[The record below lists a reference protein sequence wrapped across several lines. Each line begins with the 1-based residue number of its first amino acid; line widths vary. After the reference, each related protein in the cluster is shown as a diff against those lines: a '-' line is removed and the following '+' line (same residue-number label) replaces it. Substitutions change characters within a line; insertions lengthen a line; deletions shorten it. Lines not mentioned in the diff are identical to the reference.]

1 MTTSISSRH
10 RALLGV
16 LLIFCIGSLLTLSLR
31 PLSEQDSHSNWV
43 VSRRPGFSSSTP
55 SDPNSN
61 NPSKSSSTSSSMD
74 DAIGTGAK
82 GSDPENHFGLDP
94 YTIDYSKMT
103 LRQLKGLIQSTLL
116 DTSDDLLDV
125 ARPIR
130 PKGTP
135 GTQSQFPLDE
145 LDGEDGE
152 DDEENGG
159 NGINNHDDDDEGGD
173 EELDG
178 GEADSHSSPEYDGEE
193 EDNRG
198 SSPLSPATP
207 ASAPKDE
214 AVDESSPSE
223 EDETEHNIDDSEAK
237 ETQPE
242 QDEPLDGEQ
251 TYLDEPAGE
260 QEELVLE
267 NKPLDGEGHTVAT
280 EDDNN
285 NNKPSSVW
293 DNTLQEFD
301 INKFLTPSD
310 SYLVFIPS
318 GETIE
323 AQFFSLLTSLWIA
336 KHSNRTLIIP
346 PPMMA
351 PPSLYHLHPLFA
363 GNKGR
368 KRQRWSTLF
377 DLRFISNLQRTVLID
392 STRPVLQTPFTAEMA
407 QEEEN
412 PTNATQSVPYLA
424 PVTNDDDDDVTV
436 TPAGSTVP
444 VKIKCHGPPTA
455 GSWKALDFA
464 GRHFLNRYNLMAEFE
479 ILGDSY
485 WSLKPE
491 AISRHW
497 RATTTSKTTKG
508 GPGSED
514 RHRQFICI
522 SGAELVGAENAAIE
536 EMIWQEIGL
545 QIPFSNAVKSQGRQS
560 VAQVL
565 RAVERSDKNNGYIGV
580 HIDKLPSKEFC
591 RPGGPRYEPSDSKSG
606 SPQGQD
612 QGSQQQ
618 QHQEEEQG
626 AEEERKDEVNG
637 DVVAAAA
644 GNPAMT
650 STTSTSMIPSQCL
663 WTVDLIAK
671 RIAILQQTESNGVG
685 TSRPPRP
692 VIVTTTETDPE
703 LLSKMDQQTGWFR
716 VGDED
721 EGNGL
726 FDMAVEDLGGYGPAA
741 VRTFV
746 MSNSAVFVG
755 NRASALATH
764 GAFRI
769 KNEGRVKQVPPRWEL
784 Y

>member
-1 MTTSISSRH
+1 MTTSITSRH

-31 PLSEQDSHSNWV
+31 PLSEQDSHSDWV

-55 SDPNSN
+55 SDSNSN
-61 NPSKSSSTSSSMD
+61 NPSTSSSSSSSID
-74 DAIGTGAK
+74 DPIGTGAK

-116 DTSDDLLDV
+116 DTSDDLLDPT
-125 ARPIR
+125 RPIR
-130 PKGTP
+130 PKGAP
-135 GTQSQFPLDE
+135 GTQSQLQVDE
-145 LDGEDGE
+145 LDS
-152 DDEENGG
+152 DDSDDEEENGG
-159 NGINNHDDDDEGGD
+159 NNINSHDDDDEGGD

-178 GEADSHSSPEYDGEE
+178 GEADSHSSPEYDEVEE
-193 EDNRG
+193 EDKSE
-198 SSPLSPATP
+198 SSPPGIPAP
-207 ASAPKDE
+207 APEDE
-214 AVDESSPSE
+214 GVDESISSE
-223 EDETEHNIDDSEAK
+223 EEEEAEHPFDDSETE
-237 ETQPE
+237 ETQS
-242 QDEPLDGEQ
+242 QQDDEPLDEEQ

-260 QEELVLE
+260 QEELESENQPLE
-267 NKPLDGEGHTVAT
+267 G
-280 EDDNN
+280 EDDNNNN

-301 INKFLTPSD
+301 VNKILSPSD

-377 DLRFISNLQRTVLID
+377 DLRVISSLQRTVLID
-392 STRPVLQTPFTAEMA
+392 TTRPVLQTPFTEEMA

-412 PTNATQSVPYLA
+412 PTNATQSIPYRA
-424 PVTNDDDDDVTV
+424 PLTTEEDDDVTV
-436 TPAGSTVP
+436 TPAGSIVP

-479 ILGDSY
+479 ILGDTY

-508 GPGSED
+508 GPGGED

-522 SGAELVGAENAAIE
+522 SGAELVGSENAAIE

-545 QIPFSNAVKSQGRQS
+545 QIPFSNAVRTQGRQS
-560 VAQVL
+560 VGQVL
-565 RAVERSDKNNGYIGV
+565 RAVERADRSNGYIGV
-580 HIDKLPSKEFC
+580 HIDKLPSREFC
-591 RPGGPRYEPSDSKSG
+591 RPGGPRHETSDSTSG

-618 QHQEEEQG
+618 EQQHQEEGQG
-626 AEEERKDEVNG
+626 AEGERKDEVNG
-637 DVVAAAA
+637 NVVAAAA

-671 RIAILQQTESNGVG
+671 RIALLQQTESTGVG

-716 VGDED
+716 VGEEDED
-721 EGNGL
+721 NGL
-726 FDMAVEDLGGYGPAA
+726 FDTTVEDLGGYGSAA
-741 VRTFV
+741 IRTYV

-764 GAFRI
+764 AAFRI
-769 KNEGRVKQVPPRWEL
+769 KNEGRVKHVPPRWEL

>member
-1 MTTSISSRH
+1 MTTSITSRH

-16 LLIFCIGSLLTLSLR
+16 LLIFCIGSLLTISLR
-31 PLSEQDSHSNWV
+31 PLSEQDSHSDWV
-43 VSRRPGFSSSTP
+43 ASRRPGFSSSTP
-55 SDPNSN
+55 SDSNSN
-61 NPSKSSSTSSSMD
+61 NPSTSSSTSSSID
-74 DAIGTGAK
+74 DIIGTGAK

-94 YTIDYSKMT
+94 YTTDYSKMT

-116 DTSDDLLDV
+116 DTSDDLLDPT
-125 ARPIR
+125 RPIR
-130 PKGTP
+130 PKGVP
-135 GTQSQFPLDE
+135 GTQSQLQVDE

-159 NGINNHDDDDEGGD
+159 NSINNQDDDEEEGGD
-173 EELDG
+173 EELDS
-178 GEADSHSSPEYDGEE
+178 GEADSHSSPEYDEE
-193 EDNRG
+193 EGDNSE
-198 SSPLSPATP
+198 SSPLPPATP
-207 ASAPKDE
+207 TSAPE
-214 AVDESSPSE
+214 VVDESIPLE
-223 EDETEHNIDDSEAK
+223 EEETEHHADDSETE
-237 ETQPE
+237 ETSPQ

-251 TYLDEPAGE
+251 AYLDEPAGE
-260 QEELVLE
+260 QEELELE
-267 NKPLDGEGHTVAT
+267 NQPLEGEEHTVAA
-280 EDDNN
+280 EDD
-285 NNKPSSVW
+285 NNKPSSAW
-293 DNTLQEFD
+293 DKTLQEFD
-301 INKFLTPSD
+301 VNKVLTPSD

-351 PPSLYHLHPLFA
+351 PPSLYHLHPFFA

-377 DLRFISNLQRTVLID
+377 DLKFISNLQRTVLID
-392 STRPVLQTPFTAEMA
+392 TTRPVLQTPFTAEMA

-412 PTNATQSVPYLA
+412 PTNVTQSVPYLA
-424 PVTNDDDDDVTV
+424 PVTNDEDDDVTV

-479 ILGDSY
+479 ILGDPY

-497 RATTTSKTTKG
+497 RATTTSKATKG

-522 SGAELVGAENAAIE
+522 SGAELVGSENAAIE

-545 QIPFSNAVKSQGRQS
+545 QIPFSNAVKAQGRQS
-560 VAQVL
+560 VAHVL
-565 RAVERSDKNNGYIGV
+565 IALERVDRSNGYIGV
-580 HIDKLPSKEFC
+580 HIDKLPSREFC
-591 RPGGPRYEPSDSKSG
+591 RPGGPRYETSDSKSG

-612 QGSQQQ
+612 QGSHQQKQ
-618 QHQEEEQG
+618 QHEEEEQG
-626 AEEERKDEVNG
+626 ADGRKDEVNG
-637 DVVAAAA
+637 NVIAAAA

-671 RIAILQQTESNGVG
+671 RIALLQRTESTGVG

-703 LLSKMDQQTGWFR
+703 LLSKMDQQTGWYR

-726 FDMAVEDLGGYGPAA
+726 FDTTVEDLGGYGPAA

-755 NRASALATH
+755 NRVSALATH
-764 GAFRI
+764 AAFRI
-769 KNEGRVKQVPPRWEL
+769 KNEGRVKQFPPRWEL

>member
-1 MTTSISSRH
+1 MTTSITSRH

-31 PLSEQDSHSNWV
+31 PLSEQDSHSDWV

-55 SDPNSN
+55 SDSNSN
-61 NPSKSSSTSSSMD
+61 NPSTSSSSSSSID
-74 DAIGTGAK
+74 DPIGTGAK

-116 DTSDDLLDV
+116 DTSDDLLDPT
-125 ARPIR
+125 RPIR
-130 PKGTP
+130 PKGAP
-135 GTQSQFPLDE
+135 GTQSQLQVDE
-145 LDGEDGE
+145 LDSDDSD

-159 NGINNHDDDDEGGD
+159 NNINSHDDDDEGGD

-193 EDNRG
+193 EEDKSE
-198 SSPLSPATP
+198 SSPPGIPAP
-207 ASAPKDE
+207 APEDE
-214 AVDESSPSE
+214 GVDESISSE
-223 EDETEHNIDDSEAK
+223 EEEETEHPFDDSETE
-237 ETQPE
+237 ETQS
-242 QDEPLDGEQ
+242 QQDDEPLDEEQ

-260 QEELVLE
+260 QGELESENQPLE
-267 NKPLDGEGHTVAT
+267 G
-280 EDDNN
+280 EDDNNNNN

-301 INKFLTPSD
+301 VNKILPPSD

-377 DLRFISNLQRTVLID
+377 DLRVISSLQRTVLID
-392 STRPVLQTPFTAEMA
+392 TTRPVLQTPFTEEMA

-412 PTNATQSVPYLA
+412 PTNATQSIPYRA
-424 PVTNDDDDDVTV
+424 PLTTEEDDDVTV

-479 ILGDSY
+479 ILGDTY

-522 SGAELVGAENAAIE
+522 SGAELVGSENAAIE

-545 QIPFSNAVKSQGRQS
+545 QIPFSNAVRTQGRQS
-560 VAQVL
+560 VGQVL
-565 RAVERSDKNNGYIGV
+565 RAVERADRSNGYIGV
-580 HIDKLPSKEFC
+580 HIDKLPSREFC
-591 RPGGPRYEPSDSKSG
+591 RPGGPRHETSDSTSG

-618 QHQEEEQG
+618 QQQHQEEGQG
-626 AEEERKDEVNG
+626 AEGERKDEVNG
-637 DVVAAAA
+637 NVVAAAA

-650 STTSTSMIPSQCL
+650 STTSNSMIPSQCL

-671 RIAILQQTESNGVG
+671 RIALLQQTESTGVG

-716 VGDED
+716 VGEEDED
-721 EGNGL
+721 NGL
-726 FDMAVEDLGGYGPAA
+726 FDTTVEDLGGYGSAA
-741 VRTFV
+741 IRTYV

-764 GAFRI
+764 AAFRI

>member
-1 MTTSISSRH
+1 MTTSISTRH

-16 LLIFCIGSLLTLSLR
+16 LLIFCIASLLTLSLR
-31 PLSEQDSHSNWV
+31 PLSEDTHSDWV

-55 SDPNSN
+55 SESNNN
-61 NPSKSSSTSSSMD
+61 NPSSSSTTSNSVD
-74 DAIGTGAK
+74 DLIGTGAK
-82 GSDPENHFGLDP
+82 GSDPENYFGLDP
-94 YTIDYSKMT
+94 YTTDYSKMT

-116 DTSDDLLDV
+116 DTSDDLLDPT
-125 ARPIR
+125 RPIR
-130 PKGTP
+130 PKGAP
-135 GTQSQFPLDE
+135 GALSQLQLDE
-145 LDGEDGE
+145 LDSEDGE
-152 DDEENGG
+152 DDEENDG
-159 NGINNHDDDDEGGD
+159 NSINNHDDDEEGGD

-178 GEADSHSSPEYDGEE
+178 GQVDSQSSPEYDGEE
-193 EDNRG
+193 EEDNSE
-198 SSPLSPATP
+198 SSTPPLP
-207 ASAPKDE
+207 ASAPAAPEDE
-214 AVDESSPSE
+214 VVDESISSE
-223 EDETEHNIDDSEAK
+223 EEDTEHADNSETE
-237 ETQPE
+237 ETQPQ
-242 QDEPLDGEQ
+242 QDVPLDGEQ
-251 TYLDEPAGE
+251 AYLDEPAGE
-260 QEELVLE
+260 QEELELE
-267 NKPLDGEGHTVAT
+267 NEPLEGDHTAAVD
-280 EDDNN
+280 DDNN
-285 NNKPSSVW
+285 SKPSLW

-301 INKFLTPSD
+301 GNKFLSPSD

-351 PPSLYHLHPLFA
+351 PPSLYHLHPLFE

-392 STRPVLQTPFTAEMA
+392 TTRPVLQTPFTAEMA
-407 QEEEN
+407 QEEEK
-412 PTNATQSVPYLA
+412 PTSATQSVPYRA
-424 PVTNDDDDDVTV
+424 PVTNDEDDDVTV

-479 ILGDSY
+479 ILADPY

-497 RATTTSKTTKG
+497 GATTSKTNKG
-508 GPGSED
+508 GLGSED

-522 SGAELVGAENAAIE
+522 SGAELVGSENAAIE

-545 QIPFSNAVKSQGRQS
+545 QIPFSNAVKGQGRQS

-565 RAVERSDKNNGYIGV
+565 RAVEKVDRSNGYIGV
-580 HIDKLPSKEFC
+580 HIDKLPSREFC
-591 RPGGPRYEPSDSKSG
+591 RPGGPRYETSDSTVAP
-606 SPQGQD
+606 PQGQD

-618 QHQEEEQG
+618 QQQHQGEEG
-626 AEEERKDEVNG
+626 VGGDRKDEVKGN
-637 DVVAAAA
+637 VVAAAA
-644 GNPAMT
+644 AGSPSMT

-671 RIAILQQTESNGVG
+671 RIALLQQTESNGVG
-685 TSRPPRP
+685 TSHPPRP

-703 LLSKMDQQTGWFR
+703 LLSKMDQQMGWFR
-716 VGDED
+716 VDDGD

-726 FDMAVEDLGGYGPAA
+726 FDTTVEDLGGYGPAA
-741 VRTFV
+741 VRTFI

-764 GAFRI
+764 AAFRI
-769 KNEGRVKQVPPRWEL
+769 KNEGRVKQLPPRWEL

>member
-1 MTTSISSRH
+1 MTTSNTSRH

-16 LLIFCIGSLLTLSLR
+16 LLIFCIASLLTLSLR
-31 PLSEQDSHSNWV
+31 PFSEQEPHSDWV
-43 VSRRPGFSSSTP
+43 VSRRPGFSSSAP
-55 SDPNSN
+55 SDSNSN
-61 NPSKSSSTSSSMD
+61 NPSTSSTSSSTD
-74 DAIGTGAK
+74 DVIGTGAK
-82 GSDPENHFGLDP
+82 GSDPENHFGLNP
-94 YTIDYSKMT
+94 YTTDYSKMT

-116 DTSDDLLDV
+116 DTSDDLLDPT
-125 ARPIR
+125 RPIR
-130 PKGTP
+130 PKGAP
-135 GTQSQFPLDE
+135 GTQSQLQFDE
-145 LDGEDGE
+145 LDSEDGE

-159 NGINNHDDDDEGGD
+159 NSINNHDDDEEGGD

-193 EDNRG
+193 EEGNSE
-198 SSPLSPATP
+198 SSPANP
-207 ASAPKDE
+207 ASALE
-214 AVDESSPSE
+214 EEVVDESISSE
-223 EDETEHNIDDSEAK
+223 EEETEHHIDDSETE
-237 ETQPE
+237 ETQPQ

-251 TYLDEPAGE
+251 AYLDEPADE
-260 QEELVLE
+260 QEELELE
-267 NKPLDGEGHTVAT
+267 NQPLEGEEHTVSA

-285 NNKPSSVW
+285 KPSLVW

-301 INKFLTPSD
+301 VNKFLTPSD

-363 GNKGR
+363 GSKGR

-377 DLRFISNLQRTVLID
+377 DLRLISSLQRTVLID
-392 STRPVLQTPFTAEMA
+392 YTRPVLQTPFTAEMA

-412 PTNATQSVPYLA
+412 PTNATQSVPYRA
-424 PVTNDDDDDVTV
+424 PLTNDEEDDVAV

-444 VKIKCHGPPTA
+444 VNIKCHGPPTA

-479 ILGDSY
+479 ILGDPY

-508 GPGSED
+508 GPASED

-522 SGAELVGAENAAIE
+522 SGAELVGSENAAIE

-545 QIPFSNAVKSQGRQS
+545 QIPFSNAVKIQGRQS

-565 RAVERSDKNNGYIGV
+565 RAVEKMDRSNGYIGV
-580 HIDKLPSKEFC
+580 HIDKLPSREFC
-591 RPGGPRYEPSDSKSG
+591 RPGGPRYETSDSTSG
-606 SPQGQD
+606 SPLSQD
-612 QGSQQQ
+612 QGSQQQQ

-626 AEEERKDEVNG
+626 VEGERKDEVNG
-637 DVVAAAA
+637 NVVAAAA
-644 GNPAMT
+644 GNPAMA
-650 STTSTSMIPSQCL
+650 STTSTSMVPSQCL

-671 RIAILQQTESNGVG
+671 RIAQIG
-685 TSRPPRP
+685 
-692 VIVTTTETDPE
+692 
-703 LLSKMDQQTGWFR
+703 
-716 VGDED
+716 
-721 EGNGL
+721 
-726 FDMAVEDLGGYGPAA
+726 
-741 VRTFV
+741 
-746 MSNSAVFVG
+746 
-755 NRASALATH
+755 RAH
-764 GAFRI
+764 
-769 KNEGRVKQVPPRWEL
+769 V
-784 Y
+784 

>member
-1 MTTSISSRH
+1 MTTSISTRH

-16 LLIFCIGSLLTLSLR
+16 LLIFCIASLLALSLR
-31 PLSEQDSHSNWV
+31 PLSKDTHSDWV

-55 SDPNSN
+55 SDSNNSN
-61 NPSKSSSTSSSMD
+61 PPSSTTSNSID

-103 LRQLKGLIQSTLL
+103 LRQLKSLIQGTLL
-116 DTSDDLLDV
+116 DTSDDLLDPT
-125 ARPIR
+125 RPIR
-130 PKGTP
+130 PKGAP
-135 GTQSQFPLDE
+135 GTQSQLQLDE
-145 LDGEDGE
+145 LDSEDGQD
-152 DDEENGG
+152 DDENDG
-159 NGINNHDDDDEGGD
+159 NSINNHDDDEEGGD

-178 GEADSHSSPEYDGEE
+178 GQMDSQSSPEYDGEE
-193 EDNRG
+193 EDNNG
-198 SSPLSPATP
+198 SSPPPPP
-207 ASAPKDE
+207 ASAPAAPEDE
-214 AVDESSPSE
+214 VVDESISSE
-223 EDETEHNIDDSEAK
+223 EEDTKHTDDSETE
-237 ETQPE
+237 ETQPQ

-251 TYLDEPAGE
+251 VYLDEPAGE
-260 QEELVLE
+260 QEELELE
-267 NKPLDGEGHTVAT
+267 NEPLEGGHTAAVD
-280 EDDNN
+280 DDNSS
-285 NNKPSSVW
+285 KPSLW

-301 INKFLTPSD
+301 VNKFLSPSD
-310 SYLVFIPS
+310 SYLVFVPS

-351 PPSLYHLHPLFA
+351 PPSLYHLYPLFA

-392 STRPVLQTPFTAEMA
+392 TTRPVLQTPFTAEMA
-407 QEEEN
+407 REEEN
-412 PTNATQSVPYLA
+412 PTSATQSVPYRA
-424 PVTNDDDDDVTV
+424 PVTNDEDDDVTV

-464 GRHFLNRYNLMAEFE
+464 GRHFLNRYNLVAEFE
-479 ILGDSY
+479 ILEDPY

-497 RATTTSKTTKG
+497 RATTSKTNKG

-522 SGAELVGAENAAIE
+522 SGAELVGSENAAIE

-545 QIPFSNAVKSQGRQS
+545 QIPFSNAVKGQGRQS
-560 VAQVL
+560 VTQVL
-565 RAVERSDKNNGYIGV
+565 RAVEKIDKSNGYIGV
-580 HIDKLPSKEFC
+580 HIDKLPSREFC
-591 RPGGPRYEPSDSKSG
+591 RPGGPRYETSDSTVAP
-606 SPQGQD
+606 PQGQD

-618 QHQEEEQG
+618 HQKEEG
-626 AEEERKDEVNG
+626 ARGDRKDEVNG
-637 DVVAAAA
+637 NVVAAAA
-644 GNPAMT
+644 GNPSMT

-671 RIAILQQTESNGVG
+671 RIALLQQTESNGVG

-726 FDMAVEDLGGYGPAA
+726 FDTTVEDLGGYGPAA
-741 VRTFV
+741 VRTFI

-764 GAFRI
+764 AAFRI
-769 KNEGRVKQVPPRWEL
+769 KNEGRVKQLPPRWEL